1 MSTWQTELRKKYQS
15 VCCSKQKSPWLAL
28 SEFFRPNH
36 LSVSD
41 ILIYR
46 QHDWRPKYYSPIL
59 TYKAWCII
67 NASHLPRQDYYY
79 LLTLYYIHIPGH
91 IAPKSYIT
99 HHANIIDNTHT
110 HILFPWKIR
119 NTKTKYQDKTKG
131 FFVARSSK
139 TADN

>member
-1 MSTWQTELRKKYQS
+1 MSTWQTELRRKYQS

-59 TYKAWCII
+59 TYQAWCII
-67 NASHLPRQDYYY
+67 NASHLPRQVYYVLCTY
-79 LLTLYYIHIPGH
+79 LPTYIHLSIG
-91 IAPKSYIT
+91 PKSYIT
-99 HHANIIDNTHT
+99 HHVNIIDSII
-110 HILFPWKIR
+110 HIGTSAWKIR
-119 NTKTKYQDKTKG
+119 NSKHKISRHDKLHLQLCIRIM
-131 FFVARSSK
+131 A
-139 TADN
+139 